1 MKFGRVNIIVG
12 ATVVFLSTLGGF
24 VLGFTMDP
32 FFEKGFYAI
41 PLTRVL
47 LKAGH
52 THSMPFAF
60 YNILIGSLVDHL
72 PLTDPWKKRCSLFT
86 VLTLIMPVGLILRG
100 MTGGALTFAPI
111 VLIGALF
118 FMGSAAILIKGAT
131 TK

>member
-1 MKFGRVNIIVG
+1 MKFGRLNIIVG
-12 ATVVFLSTLGGF
+12 AMAVFLSTLGGF

-41 PLTRVL
+41 PMTRVL

-60 YNILIGSLVDHL
+60 YNIIIGSLVDHL

-100 MTGGALTFAPI
+100 MTGGALTFAPV